1 MVLLWQRGGV
11 NESPWAN
18 GAGGFCLLANLVT
31 RRYFHL
37 TDRRDTAITDN

>member
-18 GAGGFCLLANLVT
+18 GAGGFCLLAN
-31 RRYFHL
+31 FSH
-37 TDRRDTAITDN
+37 